1 MKRLTRWR
9 AVDGKDGYKSSASK
23 EDLVQALGKYE
34 DSGCTPQEVMDVCF
48 YYVWE
53 NAKSS
58 TPARK
63 GYYWVTTQHE
73 GIRNVIRAYFDGEW
87 QVSCPDRVIARKP
100 MEKQPEPYAG

>member
-1 MKRLTRWR
+1 MKRLTAKRVNGIKR
-9 AVDGKDGYKSSASK
+9 GYWSSASK
-23 EDLVQALGKYE
+23 EELVQVLGMYE

-48 YYVWE
+48 YYEWE
-53 NAKSS
+53 NAKHS

-73 GIRNVIRAYFDGEW
+73 GIRNVIRAYFNGEW
-87 QVSCPDRVIARKP
+87 QLSCPDRVIAWKP

>member
-9 AVDGKDGYKSSASK
+9 AVDGKDSYKSSASK
-23 EDLVQALGKYE
+23 EELVQVLGMYE

-48 YYVWE
+48 YYEWE
-53 NAKSS
+53 NAKHS

-73 GIRNVIRAYFDGEW
+73 GIRNVIRAYFNGEW
-87 QVSCPDRVIARKP
+87 QLSCPDRVIAWKP

>member
-9 AVDGKDGYKSSASK
+9 AVDGKDGYKSSVSK

-48 YYVWE
+48 YYEWE

-87 QVSCPDRVIARKP
+87 QVSCPDRVIAWKP

>member
-1 MKRLTRWR
+1 MKRLTAERLNGIKR
-9 AVDGKDGYKSSASK
+9 GYWSSASK
-23 EDLVQALGKYE
+23 EELVQVLGMYE

-48 YYVWE
+48 HYEWE
-53 NAKSS
+53 NAKHS

-73 GIRNVIRAYFDGEW
+73 GIRNVIRAYFNGEW
-87 QVSCPDRVIARKP
+87 QLSCPDRVIAWKP

>member
-9 AVDGKDGYKSSASK
+9 AVDRKDSYKSSASK
-23 EDLVQALGKYE
+23 EDLVQVLGMYE

-48 YYVWE
+48 YYEWE
-53 NAKSS
+53 NAKHS

-73 GIRNVIRAYFDGEW
+73 GIRNVIRAYFNGEW
-87 QVSCPDRVIARKP
+87 QLSCPDRVIAWKP
-100 MEKQPEPYAG
+100 MEK